1 MVQIASPRL
10 GLFALATALS
20 LATTARAEGI
30 KDFFPDDYAQL
41 NDQDRAL
48 VDQLEL
54 YQGKV
59 KTSDG
64 MAELDVPEG
73 YYFLDATDAQLVLE
87 KFWGNPPDKT
97 VTGMIFPRS
106 GWAWTGAWGA
116 PISYDPLGHVA
127 DEDAGSTDF
136 DALLTQMKQDI
147 QDGNSWRKE
156 NGYDAITLVG
166 WAEPPHY
173 DATTKELYWAK
184 DLHFD
189 GAESDT
195 LNYDIRELGRKGV
208 LVVSFVADMGQLEE
222 VKAAAPDIRKMIDFT
237 EGNRYADFQPGLDT
251 VAAVGIGGLIAGKV
265 VAKTGILL
273 VLLAFLK
280 KGIVLVMVPVM
291 WAVNKLRGKGP
302 AA

>member
-1 MVQIASPRL
+1 MIRFHRP
-10 GLFALATALS
+10 S
-20 LATTARAEGI
+20 LAAALFLTCAGAAQSEGI
-30 KDFFPDDYAQL
+30 KDFFPEDYAQL

-59 KTSDG
+59 TTSDG
-64 MAELDVPEG
+64 MAQLDVPEG

-116 PISYDPLGHVA
+116 PISYDPMGYVS
-127 DEDAGSTDF
+127 DEDAGNTDF
-136 DALLTQMKQDI
+136 DALLSEMKQDT
-147 QDGNSWRKE
+147 QDGNAWRKE
-156 NGYDAITLVG
+156 NGYDAITLIG

-173 DATTKELYWAK
+173 DAQTKELYWAK

-189 GAESDT
+189 GADADT

-208 LVVSFVADMGQLEE
+208 LIVSFVADMSQLEE
-222 VKAAAPDIRKMIDFT
+222 VKAAAPDIRKMVDFT
-237 EGNRYADFQPGLDT
+237 EGNRYADFKPDLDT

-265 VAKTGILL
+265 AAKAGLL
-273 VLLAFLK
+273 VVLLAFLK
-280 KGIVLVMVPVM
+280 KGFVLLLMPVI
-291 WAVNKLRGKGP
+291 WLVNKLRGKPP